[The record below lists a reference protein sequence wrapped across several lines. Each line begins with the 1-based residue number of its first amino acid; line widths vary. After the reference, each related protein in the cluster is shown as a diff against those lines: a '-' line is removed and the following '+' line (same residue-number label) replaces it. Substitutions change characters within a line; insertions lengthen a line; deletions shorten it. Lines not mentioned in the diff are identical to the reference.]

1 MKYPKTFSTYSAI
14 LLWLVIILAGCNV
27 NDGVTE
33 VENVKVMLRGKVF
46 HGETGEEVSNAVISI
61 YESVR
66 NGDGKYDFRDFERA
80 SVVTDSYGNYHLKG
94 MIRNCNLDEMGG
106 SIKAEKTDATG
117 KTMTYTGEFRCSEK
131 LQTRNLIL
139 R

>member
-1 MKYPKTFSTYSAI
+1 MKHPKSFRTYIAI
-14 LLWLVIILAGCNV
+14 FLWLIIIFGGCNV

-46 HGETGEEVSNAVISI
+46 HGKTGAEVPDAVISI
-61 YESVR
+61 YESVK
-66 NGDGKYDFRDFERA
+66 NGDGMFGFREFERA
-80 SVVTDSYGNYHLKG
+80 SVTTDSYGNYHLEG
-94 MIRNCNLDEMGG
+94 IVRICNMEERGG
-106 SIKAEKTDATG
+106 SIKAEKTDKTG
-117 KTMTYTGEFRCSEK
+117 RKMTYYGEFRCSEK